1 MTKDKIEL
9 LAYKI
14 MEQFNG
20 DKAQAMRALGITSDA
35 FFTLGQHKKAEQAQK
50 VLDYVR
56 ANY

>member
-14 MEQFNG
+14 MEQFHG
-20 DKAQAMRALGITSDA
+20 DKAQAMRALGIASDE
-35 FFTLGQHKKAEQAQK
+35 FFTLGQHEKAEQAQK
-50 VLDYVR
+50 VLEYVR